1 MKIKSNIKPSID
13 NFELKVEDFCGKT
26 VIRLWCNEC
35 GEPYGVG
42 STEAKV
48 AKVYLNQFFR
58 SHIKI

>member
-13 NFELKVEDFCGKT
+13 KFELKVEDFCGKT
-26 VIRLWCNEC
+26 IIRLWCNEC

-48 AKVYLNQFFR
+48 YLNHFSR